1 MGWWRWRVF
10 KTRWFTRFARGERI
24 TDDGLSEAI
33 ARAGQG
39 LIDADLGG
47 GVLKQC
53 VARPGPGRSSGYRLL
68 IAYRA
73 QHRAVFLYGLAKRG
87 RENIEPNELM
97 TLREIAAQWLAADAK
112 HIARALNEGVLQE
125 VLYDEK
131 KES

>member
-1 MGWWRWRVF
+1 LGWWRWRVF

-73 QHRAVFLYGLAKRG
+73 QHRAVFLYGFAKREW
-87 RENIEPNELM
+87 ENIEPNELM

>member
-1 MGWWRWRVF
+1 
-10 KTRWFTRFARGERI
+10 
-24 TDDGLSEAI
+24 
-33 ARAGQG
+33 
-39 LIDADLGG
+39 
-47 GVLKQC
+47 
-53 VARPGPGRSSGYRLL
+53 
-68 IAYRA
+68 
-73 QHRAVFLYGLAKRG
+73 VFLYGLAKRG